1 MASESYKNDDK
12 NEVYV
17 DDKSHKKARLVRAKM
32 LKKKS
37 LRMQKVKMLKEKLR
51 TDAIQQV

>member
-1 MASESYKNDDK
+1 MASDK

-17 DDKSHKKARLVRAKM
+17 DDNSHKKARLERVKM
-32 LKKKS
+32 LKKK
-37 LRMQKVKMLKEKLR
+37 LMRLQKVKMLKEKLR